1 MEQAQE
7 ARRQQGAERK
17 GEGVIFFFFFLLGS
31 LGGLVVCLFGC
42 FWGDFKCFYFTVC
55 FSESTFML
63 KVVSLGG
70 MTRDRDFS
78 GCSGRGF
85 GSLNN

>member
-1 MEQAQE
+1 M
-7 ARRQQGAERK
+7 
-17 GEGVIFFFFFLLGS
+17 
-31 LGGLVVCLFGC
+31 
-42 FWGDFKCFYFTVC
+42 FYFTVC

-85 GSLNN
+85 RRLNN

>member
-17 GEGVIFFFFFLLGS
+17 GEGVIFFFLLGS

>member
-1 MEQAQE
+1 M
-7 ARRQQGAERK
+7 
-17 GEGVIFFFFFLLGS
+17 FD
-31 LGGLVVCLFGC
+31 C

-78 GCSGRGF
+78 GCSGRGSGARIIDDLPEIIFRIYF
-85 GSLNN
+85 GCLSVSELWESLLLGRYF

>member
-1 MEQAQE
+1 M
-7 ARRQQGAERK
+7 
-17 GEGVIFFFFFLLGS
+17 
-31 LGGLVVCLFGC
+31 
-42 FWGDFKCFYFTVC
+42 FYFTVC

-70 MTRDRDFS
+70 MMTRDRDFS